1 MKKTILLLT
10 AFALIGSISLSLPNL
25 FAFNSPMESG
35 KWWYRPGVKDTL
47 QLTPDQID
55 TINTI
60 WMEHKKRIIDIKG
73 DIGKAYLDLENM
85 MSQPMT
91 DRQEAYKLAERV
103 ARLHSQQTENRIKM
117 AIDIRQELSIEQFEK
132 LKGLRR
138 EFAQRL
144 REKAPRAG
152 KKGGPRLK

>member
-10 AFALIGSISLSLPNL
+10 VFALIGSISLSLPNL

-73 DIGKAYLDLENM
+73 DIGKTYLDLENM

-91 DRQEAYKLAERV
+91 DIQGAYKLAERL
-103 ARLHSQQTENRIKM
+103 AQLHSQQTENRIKM

-138 EFAQRL
+138 EFARTS
-144 REKAPRAG
+144 RKKGHRSG
-152 KKGGPRLK
+152 KKGGPKLN

>member
-1 MKKTILLLT
+1 
-10 AFALIGSISLSLPNL
+10 
-25 FAFNSPMESG
+25 MESG

-47 QLTPDQID
+47 QLTTDQID
-55 TINTI
+55 KINKI
-60 WMEHKKRIIDIKG
+60 WMEYKKRIIDIKG
-73 DIGKAYLDLENM
+73 DIGKTYLDLENV
-85 MSQPMT
+85 MSHPMT

-103 ARLHSQQTENRIKM
+103 AQLHSQQTENRIKM

>member
-73 DIGKAYLDLENM
+73 DTGKAYLDLENM

>member
-1 MKKTILLLT
+1 
-10 AFALIGSISLSLPNL
+10 
-25 FAFNSPMESG
+25 MESG
-35 KWWYRPGVKDTL
+35 KWWYKPGVKDTL

-91 DRQEAYKLAERV
+91 DRQGAYKLAERL
-103 ARLHSQQTENRIKM
+103 AQLHSQQTENRIKM

>member
-1 MKKTILLLT
+1 
-10 AFALIGSISLSLPNL
+10 
-25 FAFNSPMESG
+25 MESG

-55 TINTI
+55 TINKI

-73 DIGKAYLDLENM
+73 DIGKTYLDLENM

-91 DRQEAYKLAERV
+91 DRQGAYKLAERL
-103 ARLHSQQTENRIKM
+103 AQLHSEQTENRIKM

-138 EFAQRL
+138 EFARRL
-144 REKAPRAG
+144 REKGPRAEKRG
-152 KKGGPRLK
+152 RPKLN

>member
-73 DIGKAYLDLENM
+73 DTGKAYLDLENM

-138 EFAQRL
+138 EFARRL

>member
-1 MKKTILLLT
+1 M
-10 AFALIGSISLSLPNL
+10 
-25 FAFNSPMESG
+25 
-35 KWWYRPGVKDTL
+35 KDTL

-55 TINTI
+55 TINKI
-60 WMEHKKRIIDIKG
+60 WMEHKKRIIDIKS
-73 DIGKAYLDLENM
+73 DIGKTYLDLENM

-91 DRQEAYKLAERV
+91 DRQEAYKLAERL
-103 ARLHSQQTENRIKM
+103 AQLHSQQTENRIKM

-138 EFAQRL
+138 EFARRL

>member
-10 AFALIGSISLSLPNL
+10 VFALIGSISLSLPNL
-25 FAFNSPMESG
+25 FAFNSQMAGG

-47 QLTPDQID
+47 QLTNNQID

-73 DIGKAYLDLENM
+73 DIGKTYLDLENI

-91 DRQEAYKLAERV
+91 GKQEAYKLAERL
-103 ARLHSQQTENRIKM
+103 AQLHSQQTENRIKM

-138 EFAQRL
+138 EFSRRF
-144 REKAPRAG
+144 REKGPRAG
-152 KKGGPRLK
+152 KKGGPKLQ

>member
-1 MKKTILLLT
+1 
-10 AFALIGSISLSLPNL
+10 
-25 FAFNSPMESG
+25 MESG

-85 MSQPMT
+85 MSKPMT
-91 DRQEAYKLAERV
+91 DKQGAYKLAERL
-103 ARLHSQQTENRIKM
+103 AQLHSQQTENRIKM

-132 LKGLRR
+132 LKGLPR
-138 EFAQRL
+138 ESAQRL
-144 REKAPRAG
+144 REKGPRAG

>member
-1 MKKTILLLT
+1 M
-10 AFALIGSISLSLPNL
+10 
-25 FAFNSPMESG
+25 
-35 KWWYRPGVKDTL
+35 KDTL

-91 DRQEAYKLAERV
+91 DRQEAYKLAERL
-103 ARLHSQQTENRIKM
+103 AQLHSQQTENRIKM

>member
-1 MKKTILLLT
+1 
-10 AFALIGSISLSLPNL
+10 
-25 FAFNSPMESG
+25 MESG

-73 DIGKAYLDLENM
+73 DTGKAYLDLENM

-103 ARLHSQQTENRIKM
+103 AQLHSQQTENRIKM

>member
-1 MKKTILLLT
+1 MKKKILILT
-10 AFALIGSISLSLPNL
+10 VFALIGSISLSLPNL

-55 TINTI
+55 TINKI
-60 WMEHKKRIIDIKG
+60 WMEHKKRLIDIKS
-73 DIGKAYLDLENM
+73 DIGKTYLDLENV

-91 DRQEAYKLAERV
+91 DRQEAYKLAERLGQ
-103 ARLHSQQTENRIKM
+103 LHSQQIEKRIKM

-144 REKAPRAG
+144 REKGPQRG
-152 KKGGPRLK
+152 KKGRPKLK

>member
-1 MKKTILLLT
+1 M
-10 AFALIGSISLSLPNL
+10 AG
-25 FAFNSPMESG
+25 G

-47 QLTPDQID
+47 QLTNNQID

-73 DIGKAYLDLENM
+73 DIGKTYLDLENI

-91 DRQEAYKLAERV
+91 GKQEAYKLAERL
-103 ARLHSQQTENRIKM
+103 AQLHSQQTENRIKM

-138 EFAQRL
+138 EFSRRF
-144 REKAPRAG
+144 REKGPRAG
-152 KKGGPRLK
+152 KKGGPKLQ